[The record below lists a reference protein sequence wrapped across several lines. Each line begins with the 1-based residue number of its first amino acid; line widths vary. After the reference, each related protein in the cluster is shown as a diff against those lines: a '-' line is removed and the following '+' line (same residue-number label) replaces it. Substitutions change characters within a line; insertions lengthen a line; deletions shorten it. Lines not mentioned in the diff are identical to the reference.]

1 MMKADTAILVMDL
14 KDSFLKMLPGSESI
28 KKNAAQAL
36 DTARSAGWPVIY
48 IKPEFREGTPELH
61 ADNKFF
67 SFAKDRMDRA
77 GGHPEDTF
85 ATEIAPREGDFVITK
100 KRISAF
106 CGTELEILLR
116 SQGIRHLVMMG
127 VMASGAVLSTVREA
141 ADRDYRITVISD
153 ACGDADQEVFRVLME
168 KIFPVQAEVITASE
182 LKM

>member
-1 MMKADTAILVMDL
+1 MKAETAILVMDL
-14 KDSFLKMLPGSESI
+14 KDSFLTMLPDSESI
-28 KKNAAQAL
+28 KKNASLAL
-36 DTARSAGWPVIY
+36 DTARAAGWPVIY
-48 IKPEFREGTPELH
+48 IKPEFRDGTPELH

-67 SFAKDRMDRA
+67 SFVKDRMDRA
-77 GGHPEDTF
+77 GGNPEDTF
-85 ATEIAPREGDFVITK
+85 AAEIAPREGDFVITK

-127 VMASGAVLSTVREA
+127 VMASGAVLSTVRDA

-168 KIFPVQAEVITASE
+168 KIFPVQAEIITASQI
-182 LKM
+182 KI